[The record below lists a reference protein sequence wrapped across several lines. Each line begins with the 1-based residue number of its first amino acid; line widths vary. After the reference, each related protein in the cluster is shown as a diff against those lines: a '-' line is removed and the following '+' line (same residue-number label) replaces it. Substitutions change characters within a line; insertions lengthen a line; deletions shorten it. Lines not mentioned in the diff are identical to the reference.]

1 LDHSMNCP
9 NCGAAVEYDERGR
22 TMKCPYCGSS
32 IEIPAELWQPVEEAR
47 SASRWKKYLVLFLIV
62 TVGLPTC
69 LGLLGTVL
77 GIGGGIFAAIIPFVL
92 RIFIH

>member
-1 LDHSMNCP
+1 
-9 NCGAAVEYDERGR
+9 
-22 TMKCPYCGSS
+22 MKCPFCGTSLQVP
-32 IEIPAELWQPVEEAR
+32 EALWQPVEEAQ
-47 SASRWKKYLVLFLIV
+47 AVGQWKKYLIIFLAV

-92 RIFIH
+92 RTFLR